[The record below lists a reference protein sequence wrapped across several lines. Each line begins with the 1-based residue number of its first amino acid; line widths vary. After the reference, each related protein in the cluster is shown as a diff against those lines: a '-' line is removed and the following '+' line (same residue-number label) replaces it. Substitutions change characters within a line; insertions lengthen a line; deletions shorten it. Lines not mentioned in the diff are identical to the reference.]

1 MKKKIFILISV
12 IFLIFLT
19 NIFNTFLVSFIYS
32 KKLSTSLDSRYN
44 WYGMCNDIIDFK
56 IKNLKIIFTGDS
68 LAYAGLNLQKFNK
81 EVSKL
86 SLTCSIPSVSL
97 KNNLILAEKL
107 IEKYDPDIIF
117 IALSQF
123 QFMLADKQKELD
135 RESQFQKKIKRDP
148 FSFQFNSLKKFITH
162 IFNPYSETMISERQ
176 LKFLESKNEIFFD
189 KFQNS
194 IEYQKKYHLDE
205 RLNKFIMPKE
215 NAKLI
220 DNFCKSQRK
229 NLDKIVF
236 LNIPTPDYF
245 NENLIYQKEYE
256 NYIDQINQCF
266 NLVDYENIKYLT
278 NRKYYLDRLG
288 QFEKKDLL
296 KYDIVHLNF
305 AGSYLFT
312 EFLINVINKNIIT
325 HNK

>member
-1 MKKKIFILISV
+1 MKKKIFILASV
-12 IFLIFLT
+12 ISLIFLT

-68 LAYAGLNLQKFNK
+68 HVYAGLNLQKFNK
-81 EVSKL
+81 GVSKL
-86 SLTCSIPSVSL
+86 SLTCSIPAISL

-107 IEKYDPDIIF
+107 IKKYDPDIMF

-123 QFMLADKQKELD
+123 QFKLADNQKELN
-135 RESQFQKKIKRDP
+135 RESQFQKVMKRDP
-148 FSFQFNSLKKFITH
+148 FSFQFNSLKKFVKH

-194 IEYQKKYHLDE
+194 IEYQKKNYIDE
-205 RLNKFIMPKE
+205 RYNKFIMPKE
-215 NAKLI
+215 NKKLI
-220 DNFCKSQRK
+220 DNFCKSQSK

-266 NLVDYENIKYLT
+266 NVVNYENIKYLT

-296 KYDIVHLNF
+296 EYDIAHLNF

-312 EFLINVINKNIIT
+312 EFLINVINKNFIT
-325 HNK
+325 HD